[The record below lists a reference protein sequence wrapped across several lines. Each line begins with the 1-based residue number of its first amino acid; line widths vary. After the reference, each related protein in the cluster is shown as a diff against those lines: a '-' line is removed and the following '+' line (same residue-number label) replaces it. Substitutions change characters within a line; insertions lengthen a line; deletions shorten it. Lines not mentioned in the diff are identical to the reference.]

1 MAQNLIRIKQIDQ
14 AELSGF
20 IANSL
25 NTGIPLFINITGNNV
40 VYTTGNQTISGI
52 KTFASRP
59 TVNGTGFL
67 LSGEAASLPNTVVY
81 TTGAQ
86 IISGI
91 KTFRNDLYFSSGIYD
106 SNNKF
111 ILNNQNILL
120 SGNDR
125 TGTIGTPVLISAGL
139 ATQPGTI
146 NLKGNIALNSDVQ
159 SGTIVS
165 VYNTGSTYPFIRTN
179 PTNKIIIGEN
189 LPFGFSPPEMV
200 YIKGDVYANNLVY
213 NTGDQLIRSDKFFE
227 YITDSSRLLPFL
239 IKASGNTRITDPNTN
254 TSYPLSGY
262 YTFNANLNLYQQNE
276 PAGPFYIF
284 FCDYDKCVP
293 NKYSWR
299 LTTSIS
305 GGRTL
310 YDNYSDSVQSYKDQV
325 FPKTNWTGFVP
336 LSPINF
342 EYADLYSFN
351 YTDYGADLGFIK
363 VKNNRTIDFLNDDGY
378 KAASLSKS
386 SLLLEKVSFGENVN
400 LVTNSEIR
408 FNNGQDLAEEVIS
421 LNSNGID
428 LTSLNINHKSYS
440 YSFHDNNATITSKFI
455 NVFNGANATGYL
467 NEVINRQAF
476 LIKNLSTGNIKILP
490 AEAYNSYYSGFTGWG
505 RNDYGQVTFNNQDD
519 VDMDI
524 LKAYTR
530 ASYSLIL
537 LENRRISGLGY
548 DNAGETY
555 LGRHLT
561 GVVDLA
567 LGSQHAIA
575 QLNIS
580 GKISGWG
587 NDFYYQSS
595 RGNNLTG
602 VVKVAAGDYH
612 TLALLNNGKI
622 TGWGANNNGQV
633 AITTGF
639 NDQFGAFTGNWS
651 SSPLFNLSNVIDI
664 SAGNNFSLALLS
676 GGGYTGFVTGW
687 GNNTYRQ
694 LASGINLT
702 GVTRISAGT
711 NYALAILNQNQRV
724 TGWGDNF
731 YGQNLS
737 GRNLTGVSSISAG
750 QFHSLAILNTNQTV
764 TGWGYN
770 LYGQTLSGQNLT
782 GAKQVSA
789 GDFQSVAVYF
799 PRQSEKIYRQNQS
812 KPNSSI
818 YLTTQKIENDTSLTL
833 APKQS
838 VELMGIKHSSYT
850 GWISLNTNAGVI

>member
-1 MAQNLIRIKQIDQ
+1 MAQNLIRVKQIDQ

-25 NTGIPLFINITGNNV
+25 NTGIPLFINVTGNNV
-40 VYTTGNQTISGI
+40 VYTSGNQTISGI
-52 KTFASRP
+52 KTFRS
-59 TVNGTGFL
+59 
-67 LSGEAASLPNTVVY
+67 
-81 TTGAQ
+81 
-86 IISGI
+86 
-91 KTFRNDLYFSSGIYD
+91 DLYFSSGIYD

-111 ILNNQNILL
+111 IVNNQTILL

-125 TGTIGTPVLISAGL
+125 TSAAGTSVLISAGL
-139 ATQPGTI
+139 EPQPGTI
-146 NLKGNIALNSDVQ
+146 NLKGNISLNNNAK
-159 SGTIVS
+159 SGTLTLI
-165 VYNTGSTYPFIRTN
+165 YHTGSSNPFVKVDPN
-179 PTNKIIIGEN
+179 NKITIGEN
-189 LPFGFSPPEMV
+189 LPLSFSHPEMV
-200 YIKGDVYANNLVY
+200 YINGDVYGTNLVY
-213 NTGDQLIRSDKFFE
+213 NTGDQLLRNDKYFE

-254 TSYPLSGY
+254 TSYPVSGY
-262 YTFNANLNLYQQNE
+262 YSFNSNLNLYEQSD
-276 PAGPFYIF
+276 PSGPFYIF
-284 FCDYDKCVP
+284 FCDYDKCVS

-310 YDNYSDSVQSYKDQV
+310 YDNYSNSVQIYKDQV
-325 FPKTNWTGFVP
+325 FPQTNWTGFVP

-342 EYADLYSFN
+342 EYADIYSFN
-351 YTDYGADLGFIK
+351 YTDYGTDLGFIK

-386 SLLLEKVSFGENVN
+386 NLLLEKVSFGENVN

-408 FNNGQDLAEEVIS
+408 FNNDQDLAEEVIS

-428 LTSLNINHKSYS
+428 LTSLNINQKSYS
-440 YSFHDNNATITSKFI
+440 YSFHDNNATIANRFI

-467 NEVINRQAF
+467 NEVVNRQAF
-476 LIKNLSTGNIKILP
+476 LIKNLSTGNIKITP
-490 AEAYNSYYSGFTGWG
+490 AEIYNSYYSGFTGWG
-505 RNDYGQVTFNNQDD
+505 YNDARQITFTNQDD

-524 LKAYTR
+524 LKAYTK

-537 LENRRISGLGY
+537 LENRRITGLGY
-548 DNAGETY
+548 DTAGETY
-555 LGRHLT
+555 LGRNLT

-567 LGSQHAIA
+567 LGYQHAIA

-587 NDFYYQSS
+587 QDFYYQSS

-622 TGWGANNNGQV
+622 TGWGANTYGQV
-633 AITTGF
+633 SAATGF
-639 NDQFGAFTGNWS
+639 NDRFGAFTGNWS
-651 SSPLFNLSNVIDI
+651 NSPLFNLSNVIDI

-676 GGGYTGFVTGW
+676 GNGYSGFVTGW
-687 GNNTYRQ
+687 GDNTYRQ

-702 GVTRISAGT
+702 GVTKISAGT
-711 NYALAILNQNQRV
+711 NYALAILSKDQRV
-724 TGWGDNF
+724 TGWGYNL

-789 GDFQSVAVYF
+789 GGFQSVAVYF

-812 KPNSSI
+812 KPDSSI
-818 YLTTQKIENDTSLTL
+818 YLATQKIENDTSLTL

-838 VELMGIKHSSYT
+838 IELMGVKYSSYT
-850 GWISLNTNAGVI
+850 GWIVLNTNAGVI

>member
-1 MAQNLIRIKQIDQ
+1 MAQNLIRVKQIDQ

-25 NTGIPLFINITGNNV
+25 NTGIPLFINVTGNNV
-40 VYTTGNQTISGI
+40 VYTSGNQT
-52 KTFASRP
+52 
-59 TVNGTGFL
+59 
-67 LSGEAASLPNTVVY
+67 
-81 TTGAQ
+81 
-86 IISGI
+86 ISGI

-111 ILNNQNILL
+111 IVNNQNILL

-125 TGTIGTPVLISAGL
+125 TGTIGTSVLISAGL

-146 NLKGNIALNSDVQ
+146 NLKGNILLNNGVQ

-179 PTNKIIIGEN
+179 PNNKIIIGAD
-189 LPFGFSPPEMV
+189 LPFSFSPPEMV
-200 YIKGDVYANNLVY
+200 YVKGDVYANNLVY
-213 NTGDQLIRSDKFFE
+213 NTGDQLIQSDKFFE

-239 IKASGNTRITDPNTN
+239 IKASGNTSITDPNTN

-262 YTFNANLNLYQQNE
+262 YAFNANLNLYQQSE

-284 FCDYDKCVP
+284 FCDYNKCVS

-310 YDNYSDSVQSYKDQV
+310 YDNYSDSVQSYKDKV
-325 FPKTNWTGFVP
+325 FPKTNWTGFIP
-336 LSPINF
+336 LLSPINF

-351 YTDYGADLGFIK
+351 YTDYAADLGFIK

-400 LVTNSEIR
+400 LVANSEIR
-408 FNNGQDLAEEVIS
+408 FNNDEDLAEEVIS

-440 YSFHDNNATITSKFI
+440 YSFHDNNATVASRFI
-455 NVFNGANATGYL
+455 HVFNGPNATGYL
-467 NEVINRQAF
+467 NEVVNRQAF
-476 LIKNLSTGNIKILP
+476 LIKNLSTGNIKITP
-490 AEAYNSYYSGFTGWG
+490 AETYNSYYSGFTGWG
-505 RNDYGQVTFNNQDD
+505 YNDYRQVTFNNQDD
-519 VDMDI
+519 LDMDI
-524 LKAYTR
+524 LKAYTK

-602 VVKVAAGDYH
+602 VVKVVAGDNH

-622 TGWGANNNGQV
+622 TGWGANNDGQV

-676 GGGYTGFVTGW
+676 GNGYSGFVTGW
-687 GNNTYRQ
+687 GNNSYRQ

-702 GVTRISAGT
+702 GVTKISAGT
-711 NYALAILNQNQRV
+711 NYALAILSKDQRV
-724 TGWGDNF
+724 TGWGYNL

-750 QFHSLAILNTNQTV
+750 QFHSLAILNANQTV

-789 GDFQSVAVYF
+789 GGFQSVAVYF

-818 YLTTQKIENDTSLTL
+818 YLATQKIENDTSLTL

-838 VELMGIKHSSYT
+838 IELMGIKHSSYT
-850 GWISLNTNAGVI
+850 GWIVLNTNAGVI

>member
-40 VYTTGNQTISGI
+40 VYTSGNQTISGI
-52 KTFASRP
+52 KTF
-59 TVNGTGFL
+59 
-67 LSGEAASLPNTVVY
+67 
-81 TTGAQ
+81 
-86 IISGI
+86 
-91 KTFRNDLYFSSGIYD
+91 KNDLYFSSGIYD

-111 ILNNQNILL
+111 IVNNQNILL

-125 TGTIGTPVLISAGL
+125 TGTIGTSVLISAGL

-146 NLKGNIALNSDVQ
+146 NLKGNIALNNGVQ
-159 SGTIVS
+159 SGTIVAI
-165 VYNTGSTYPFIRTN
+165 YNTGSTYPFIRTN
-179 PTNKIIIGEN
+179 PNNKIIIGAD
-189 LPFGFSPPEMV
+189 LPFSFSPPEMV
-200 YIKGDVYANNLVY
+200 YVKGDVYANNLVY
-213 NTGDQLIRSDKFFE
+213 NTGDQLIQSDKFFE

-239 IKASGNTRITDPNTN
+239 IKASGNTSITDPDTN
-254 TSYPLSGY
+254 TSYPVSGY
-262 YTFNANLNLYQQNE
+262 YAYNANLNLYKQSE

-284 FCDYDKCVP
+284 FCDYNKCVS
-293 NKYSWR
+293 NKYAWR
-299 LTTSIS
+299 LTTTIS

-310 YDNYSDSVQSYKDQV
+310 YDNYSDSVQTYKDQV
-325 FPKTNWTGFVP
+325 FPQTNWTGFIP
-336 LSPINF
+336 LNPINF

-351 YTDYGADLGFIK
+351 YTDYGTDLSFIK

-378 KAASLSKS
+378 HAASLSKS
-386 SLLLEKVSFGENVN
+386 NLLLEKVSFGENVN
-400 LVTNSEIR
+400 LTSNSEIR
-408 FNNGQDLAEEVIS
+408 FNNDEDLAEETIS
-421 LNSNGID
+421 INSNGIA
-428 LTSLNINHKSYS
+428 LSSLNISKKSYLFS
-440 YSFHDNNATITSKFI
+440 YNIDDAIIANKFVHI
-455 NVFNGANATGYL
+455 FRGANATGYL
-467 NEVINRQAF
+467 NEVVNGQSF
-476 LIKNLSTGNIKILP
+476 LIKNLGNTDLKIKT
-490 AEAYNSYYSGFTGWG
+490 AEKYISYYSGFTGWG
-505 RNDYGQVTFNNQDD
+505 DDDYQQIRFSAQDD
-519 VDMDI
+519 LDLNI
-524 LKAYTR
+524 SKAYTK

-537 LENRRISGLGY
+537 LQNGRITGLGY
-548 DNAGETY
+548 DNAGETF
-555 LGRHLT
+555 LGRKLT

-575 QLNIS
+575 KLNIS

-587 NDFYYQSS
+587 NDFYYQAS

-602 VVKVAAGDYH
+602 VVKVVAGDYH

-622 TGWGANNNGQV
+622 TGWGANNYGQV
-633 AITTGF
+633 SATTGF
-639 NDQFGAFTGNWS
+639 NDRFGAFTGNWS

-664 SAGNNFSLALLS
+664 SAGNTFSLALLS
-676 GGGYTGFVTGW
+676 GNGYSGFVTGW
-687 GNNTYRQ
+687 GRNNYRQ

-702 GVTRISAGT
+702 GVTQISAGT
-711 NYALAILNQNQRV
+711 NYALAILSKDQRV

-750 QFHSLAILNTNQTV
+750 QFHSLAIINRNQRV

-770 LYGQTLSGQNLT
+770 NNGQTLSGQNLT

-799 PRQSEKIYRQNQS
+799 PRESEKIYRANET
-812 KPNSSI
+812 KPDSSI
-818 YLTTQKIENDTSLTL
+818 YMGKEKIEDDHYSLTL

-838 VELMGIKHSSYT
+838 VELLGVKNFNYT
-850 GWISLNTNAGVI
+850 GWIVLNTNAGVI